1 MVFDHRRCVCLDSH
15 SLVKTDHVV
24 PGCFGVLVGLIGFWG
39 IPNYPHNH
47 GTTYLTSE
55 MAEMAQYRM
64 RVSAGGLSEDDEG
77 GAWEGVCL
85 AIKDPLTWLYTVIH
99 FGIILAISY
108 KDFFPSV
115 SRSKSRH

>member
-1 MVFDHRRCVCLDSH
+1 MSDLDEI
-15 SLVKTDHVV
+15 
-24 PGCFGVLVGLIGFWG
+24 GCFGVLVGVIGFWG

-47 GTTYLTSE
+47 GTTYLTPE

-64 RVSAGGLSEDDEG
+64 KISAGGLTEDDEG
-77 GAWEGVCL
+77 GAWEGVLL
-85 AIKDPLTWLYTVIH
+85 ACKDPLTWFYTVIH

-115 SRSKSRH
+115 SPVQIRNETNDPADMN

>member
-1 MVFDHRRCVCLDSH
+1 LS
-15 SLVKTDHVV
+15 S
-24 PGCFGVLVGLIGFWG
+24 GSFGVLVGLVDFWG

-47 GTTYLTSE
+47 GTNYLTPE

-77 GAWEGVCL
+77 GAWEGVRL

-115 SRSKSRH
+115 RQIHFQHFI